1 MTCPDFSDILDQ
13 LRNPINKGYAFVDVS
28 YDEYEY
34 DYSHMFHHFEYKFPY
49 DLINC
54 DSECKK
60 KLNYKKETGERPN
73 PFVKKNENIL
83 EESKNSTNKSYMFL
97 YIWFILMVIV
107 IYVFIIAIVSDNSY
121 HPLMNV
127 IIFIFL
133 VYLSYYMFRNLY
145 KIT

>member
-1 MTCPDFSDILDQ
+1 MTCPDFSDILDK
-13 LRNPINKGYAFVDVS
+13 LRNPTNKGYAFIDAS
-28 YDEYEY
+28 YNDYQY
-34 DYSHMFHHFEYKFPY
+34 DYSRMFQQFEYNFPY
-49 DLINC
+49 ELIQC
-54 DSECKK
+54 DNECKK
-60 KLNYKKETGERPN
+60 KLNYRKENGERPN

-145 KIT
+145 KTS